1 MLNLK
6 KTAVAVLALSSSAA
20 FAGTMGPVCSAVP
33 VTMPCEST
41 GWEVG
46 ARALW
51 YNLGAGNQNVTLT
64 AGGTTGS
71 GSVSTNVNPEFAWG
85 FQINGS
91 MLYGT
96 GRSVSLD
103 WYHVKHTVNG
113 PTGTQTLV
121 GNEAFVTGQQTL
133 RGNYISA
140 LTVTSRSSSAS
151 PEFDSVNMI
160 FGQHV
165 DFSEVTSAN
174 LGWGWNWSRVG
185 SNNNVAQAGSATPV
199 VSGVVGTATPYDF
212 TASNSQT
219 FNGFGPEV
227 ALRGDYGLI
236 DSLNIYARGSFAAL
250 AGFSKT
256 SLTYTDVTSTSNV
269 SASNSV
275 VTIVPVVDGKLG
287 LSWDWDMPSF
297 AKVVLDVNYDFG
309 TYINALRNNSIG
321 GGVTG
326 SNASSFEY
334 QGIAFGLDL
343 VFAS

>member
-6 KTAVAVLALSSSAA
+6 KTAVAVLALSASAA
-20 FAGTMGPVCSAVP
+20 FAGNMGPVCSTVP
-33 VTMPCEST
+33 VTMPCPNQ

-51 YNLGAGNQNVTLT
+51 YNLGAGNQNVNLT
-64 AGGTTGS
+64 ASGTTGS
-71 GSVSTNVNPEFAWG
+71 GSLSTNTDPQFAWG

-103 WYHVKHTVNG
+103 WYHVRDTVNG
-113 PTGTQTLV
+113 PTGAATVT
-121 GNEAFVTGQQTL
+121 GNQAFVTGQQVL
-133 RGNYISA
+133 RGNYIS
-140 LTVTSRSSSAS
+140 LLSVTSRSSSAS
-151 PEFDSVNMI
+151 PKFDSVNMI
-160 FGQHV
+160 FGQHI

-185 SNNNVAQAGSATPV
+185 SDNNVAMAGSATRV
-199 VSGVVGTATPYDF
+199 TDGTTGTATAFDL
-212 TASNSQT
+212 TASDSQT

-256 SLTYTDVTSTSNV
+256 SLRFGDTTSTSYV
-269 SASNSV
+269 TASNSV

-309 TYINALRNNSIG
+309 TYINALRNNSAN
-321 GGVTG
+321 VTAT
-326 SNASSFEY
+326 SSTASSFQY
-334 QGIAFGLDL
+334 QGVAFGLDL

>member
-33 VTMPCEST
+33 VTMPCESA

-51 YNLGAGNQNVTLT
+51 YNLGAGNQTINLSSSS
-64 AGGTTGS
+64 G
-71 GSVSTNVNPEFAWG
+71 GSVSTNVDPQFAWG

-96 GRSVSLD
+96 GRSVMLD
-103 WYHVKHTVNG
+103 WYHVRDTVNG
-113 PTGTQTLV
+113 PSGTAT
-121 GNEAFVTGQQTL
+121 VTGNQSWIIGQQFI
-133 RGNYISA
+133 RGNYINTLS
-140 LTVTSRSSSAS
+140 VTSSSSSAS
-151 PEFDSVNMI
+151 PKMDSVNMI

-165 DFSEVTSAN
+165 DFSEQTSAN
-174 LGWGWNWSRVG
+174 FGWGWNWSRVG
-185 SNNNVAQAGSATPV
+185 TDNNIAMA
-199 VSGVVGTATPYDF
+199 GTAAYTTVSDGAVAATAFNF
-212 TASNSQT
+212 TGSNSQT

-256 SLTYTDVTSTSNV
+256 TFTQTDVATTSSVT
-269 SASNSV
+269 ASNSV

-287 LSWDWDMPSF
+287 LAWDWDMPSF

-309 TYINALRNNSIG
+309 TYINALRNNQIG
-321 GGVTG
+321 VGI
-326 SNASSFEY
+326 SNSTSSSFQY

-343 VFAS
+343 MFAS